1 MNISLSYK
9 SLKSPRTYTVLTALL
24 VTFLWSTSWILNKR
38 GLETLPP
45 LFFAGM
51 RYFVAFLI
59 LSFYYL
65 STGKTNRLKKLE
77 KQDWISITG
86 FGLLFILLT
95 QGLAIL
101 ALDRL
106 PAISLSMV
114 VNFGVLLTALFG
126 VSFLKEKLNA
136 FQWAGIAIFLLGV
149 VIFFTPIA
157 VPKGSSQG
165 LILAGLV
172 MLFNSFSSIL
182 VRFIN
187 RAKRVDPLT
196 VTVISMG
203 AGSSLLL
210 AIGLLLDPIPALNA
224 SQLLI
229 IFWLAI
235 VNTAFAF
242 VIWNRAMQLLQA
254 AEWAVINNTMLIQ
267 IALLA
272 WIFLGEV
279 PSARDWAGML
289 ISMLGITLV
298 TTAAQKRGRSL
309 TAYCS
314 TWRTHRVLRND

>member
-1 MNISLSYK
+1 
-9 SLKSPRTYTVLTALL
+9 
-24 VTFLWSTSWILNKR
+24 
-38 GLETLPP
+38 
-45 LFFAGM
+45 M

-65 STGKTNRLKKLE
+65 STGKAHRLQKLE
-77 KQDWISITG
+77 RQDWISITG
-86 FGLLFILLT
+86 FGFLFILLT

-101 ALDRL
+101 ALHRL
-106 PAISLSMV
+106 PAVTLSMV

-126 VSFLKEKLNA
+126 VSFLKEKLNV
-136 FQWAGIAIFLLGV
+136 FQWVGIAIFLLGV
-149 VIFFTPIA
+149 LIFFTPLA
-157 VPKGSSQG
+157 VNQANSLG
-165 LILAGLV
+165 LIIAALV
-172 MLFNSFSSIL
+172 MLFNVFSSIL

-196 VTVISMG
+196 VTGISMG

-210 AIGLLLDPIPALNA
+210 AAGLALEPLPSLKL
-224 SQLLI
+224 SQIALI
-229 IFWLAI
+229 LWMAF

-272 WIFLGEV
+272 WIFLGEA
-279 PSARDWAGML
+279 PSARAWTGML

-298 TTAAQKRGRSL
+298 TAAAHKRGRWER
-309 TAYCS
+309 A
-314 TWRTHRVLRND
+314 

>member
-1 MNISLSYK
+1 MNIPVSLR
-9 SLKSPRTYTVLTALL
+9 SLKSPRTSAILSALL

-59 LSFYYL
+59 LSFYFL
-65 STGKTNRLKKLE
+65 STGKAHRLQKLE
-77 KQDWISITG
+77 RQDWISITG
-86 FGLLFILLT
+86 FGFLFILLT

-101 ALDRL
+101 ALHRL
-106 PAISLSMV
+106 PAVTLSMV
-114 VNFGVLLTALFG
+114 VNFGVLLTALIG

-149 VIFFTPIA
+149 LIFFTPLA
-157 VPKGSSQG
+157 VNQTNSLG
-165 LILAGLV
+165 LIIAALV
-172 MLFNSFSSIL
+172 MLFNVFSSIL

-196 VTVISMG
+196 LTVISMG

-210 AIGLLLDPIPALNA
+210 AAGLALEHLPSLTL
-224 SQLLI
+224 SQIALI
-229 IFWLAI
+229 LWMAF

-272 WIFLGEV
+272 WIFLGEA
-279 PSARDWAGML
+279 PSARDWTGML
-289 ISMLGITLV
+289 ISLLGITLV
-298 TTAAQKRGRSL
+298 TAAVHKRGRW
-309 TAYCS
+309 A
-314 TWRTHRVLRND
+314 RA